1 MMLANIID
9 LSGNASG
16 QIELPSVFEEEYRPD
31 IIKRTVLAAQA
42 NRLQTYGP
50 HFYAGMNTSAQSWG
64 PGHGVSRVPR
74 LKNGRKAAGIPMA
87 VGGRRSHAPQPNA
100 DYSEKVN
107 KKERRKAIRSA
118 IAATASSGLVGARG
132 HRFTRE
138 LPIVANNDL
147 ESLSKTTDVI
157 KFLVAAGLWDD
168 VQRAKDGRHIRAGK
182 GKLRGRKYKGR
193 KSLLIVAGNDSG
205 LGKAARNLPGVDFVT
220 VERLNAELLA
230 PGTKAGRLTVWTES
244 SLEKLAKKG
253 RVEAVQ

>member
-1 MMLANIID
+1 MKANVID

-31 IIKRTVLAAQA
+31 IIKRAVLAAQA
-42 NRLQTYGP
+42 NRLQAYGP

-107 KKERRKAIRSA
+107 KKEKRKAIRSA
-118 IAATASSGLVGARG
+118 IAATAITGLVAARG
-132 HRFTRE
+132 HRFSRE
-138 LPIVANNDL
+138 LPVVAKNEL
-147 ESLSKTTDVI
+147 ESLSKTSDVI
-157 KFLVAAGLWDD
+157 KFLEAAGLWDD
-168 VQRAKDGRHIRAGK
+168 VMRAKLGRHIRAGK

-193 KSLLIVAGNDSG
+193 KSLLIVAGNDAG

-230 PGTKAGRLTVWTES
+230 PGTQAGRLTVWTES
-244 SLEKLAKKG
+244 SLEKLAQRASK
-253 RVEAVQ
+253 EAAQ